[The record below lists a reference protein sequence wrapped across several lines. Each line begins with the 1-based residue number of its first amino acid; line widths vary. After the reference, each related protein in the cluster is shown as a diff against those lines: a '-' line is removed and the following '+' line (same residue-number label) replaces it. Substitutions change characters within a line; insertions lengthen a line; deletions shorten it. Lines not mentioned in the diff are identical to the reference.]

1 MDHYIHT
8 LESCTLNFAFSAI
21 SGKWKPYILWYLHS
35 APGGVCRYGE
45 LKRLVPYDI
54 SHKIFT
60 QQLQELESYNIIKR
74 TEYDEKPK
82 RVEYSLT
89 EPGKLLLPVILYMR
103 DWGILASKD
112 CQPGAIERTHGQPQ
126 GSTIHYGYRSEE
138 LDKSVSIAF
147 QWGEPV
153 QPVTDDGGA
162 AQTQERS
169 DEEKNK
175 TGSPEGDPA
184 ETVGKPSG
192 FPAKR
197 RAACGRHTL
206 YGFFTSSRG

>member
-1 MDHYIHT
+1 MMDQYVHT

-60 QQLQELESYNIIKR
+60 QQLQELEAYHIIKR

-89 EPGKLLLPVILYMR
+89 EEGKLLLPVILSMR
-103 DWGILASKD
+103 DWGVIASRD
-112 CQPGAIERTHGQPQ
+112 CPPEAIERTHGQAQ
-126 GSTIHYGYRSEE
+126 DGTIRYEYTSEP
-138 LDKSVSIAF
+138 LNKSVSIAF
-147 QWGEPV
+147 RCGKLDRVEPESLAE
-153 QPVTDDGGA
+153 A
-162 AQTQERS
+162 APS
-169 DEEKNK
+169 
-175 TGSPEGDPA
+175 SPDTTE
-184 ETVGKPSG
+184 
-192 FPAKR
+192 
-197 RAACGRHTL
+197 
-206 YGFFTSSRG
+206 

>member
-1 MDHYIHT
+1 MMDQYIHT

-60 QQLQELESYNIIKR
+60 QQLQELEAYHIIKR

-89 EPGKLLLPVILYMR
+89 EEGKLLLPVILYMR
-103 DWGILASKD
+103 DWGVIASRD
-112 CQPGAIERTHGQPQ
+112 CPPEAIERTHGQAQ
-126 GSTIHYGYRSEE
+126 DGTIRYGYTSEQ
-138 LDKSVSIAF
+138 LNKSVSIAF
-147 QWGEPV
+147 HCGKLERAEPSAE
-153 QPVTDDGGA
+153 A
-162 AQTQERS
+162 APS
-169 DEEKNK
+169 
-175 TGSPEGDPA
+175 SPDTTE
-184 ETVGKPSG
+184 
-192 FPAKR
+192 
-197 RAACGRHTL
+197 
-206 YGFFTSSRG
+206 